1 MFQQLYLHDVEFK
14 CRTPCTT
21 SKFTT
26 NLVHSIESEHT
37 SLVVAFD
44 MKVDLVHSTFK
55 IDEQTLMPRLGGSVS
70 SGRTLLWILISL
82 LGAFQ
87 VFFDT
92 FNLFQVVLGTKSRG
106 LMELMS
112 FHKTAAKKR
121 KIQISEVA

>member
-37 SLVVAFD
+37 SLVVVFD

-55 IDEQTLMPRLGGSVS
+55 IDEQTLMTRLGGSVS

-87 VFFDT
+87 VIFDT

-106 LMELMS
+106 LMELMT

-121 KIQISEVA
+121 KTPISEVA